1 MTKTFAQLDVY
12 FENALYK
19 AMEGYH
25 EVSLRGQSEICNYLP
40 INNKITY

>member
-12 FENALYK
+12 LEKALYK

-25 EVSLRGQSEICNYLP
+25 VGVSDF
-40 INNKITY
+40 